1 MSTAISPP
9 APPVLPLLPV
19 LALLNGPP
27 GAGKSTLAAALAR
40 RHPDTCALDVDV
52 IKHGLDSW
60 PSAPHT
66 AGLHTSAAHTAGL
79 HTSATHTAG
88 LQARAIVLEQAHAML
103 ADGISVVIGQ
113 YLARPEFPGQL
124 AELARQVPARHVHVV
139 LELPAAALEQRLSD
153 RRRSP
158 TRPEQAINDAGV
170 VPADAAELIASVE
183 ALTGSMA
190 GVVRVDASGDLAQ
203 TIARVEEALMKRPC

>member
-40 RHPDTCALDVDV
+40 RHPDMCALDVDV
-52 IKHGLDSW
+52 IKHGLDGW

-66 AGLHTSAAHTAGL
+66 AGLHTSAA
-79 HTSATHTAG
+79 HTAG

-203 TIARVEEALMKRPC
+203 TIARVEEALMTRPC